1 MLNSED
7 QRFSS
12 VLGNFKYLDLTINA
26 HQFLQRKTSLNSND
40 ALARAP
46 HDVMN
51 ASHHASCRCIDH
63 YSDPFLSFC
72 TPTKKRAQSHTPLPK
87 DLVTRSR
94 RGKPYDGSRQEYG
107 KCKQQKPNAV
117 QVRQFDLRQPQEPD
131 WPYQQQ
137 SSQEQ
142 NHGIGDMFDGLLRDV
157 VDFLILERSV
167 AALCR

>member
-72 TPTKKRAQSHTPLPK
+72 TPTKKTSTAAYAVAPKTWSREAVVVSRTTAPDKNMKNVSNKSRMLYRSGNLTCASHK
-87 DLVTRSR
+87 N
-94 RGKPYDGSRQEYG
+94 Q
-107 KCKQQKPNAV
+107 
-117 QVRQFDLRQPQEPD
+117 
-131 WPYQQQ
+131 
-137 SSQEQ
+137 
-142 NHGIGDMFDGLLRDV
+142 IGPTNSKAARN
-157 VDFLILERSV
+157 RTTASV
-167 AALCR
+167 ICLMVFSGT